1 MKQPCSAAAIIWK
14 TLLTAAFSNS
24 VTVTESPKRQKKSLE
39 MEPQQE
45 NSRTSDRDVAVIRK
59 LF

>member
-24 VTVTESPKRQKKSLE
+24 ITVTESPKRKKSLE

-45 NSRTSDRDVAVIRK
+45 NSSTSDRDVAVIRK

>member
-45 NSRTSDRDVAVIRK
+45 KKKQKKKTG
-59 LF
+59 